1 MSVTWL
7 ALVHRLSSRQQQHI
21 RSLLARPYRGSAD
34 RDRDTGTSNP
44 TSIAFCVFYHSCLF
58 IFYCTFAAAAC
69 LHVFKNYYYFNYNFF
84 FSFCYFYF
92 IFFFW
97 KSHCQIASFCLRKC
111 KLFFC
116 CFVFLKL
123 ELVERLSL
131 RLYVSAGEWVHLP
144 SGSSGTTTATKFRLI
159 SVGIE
164 IF

>member
-1 MSVTWL
+1 MPDLIEAAQTETETLTQATQRVLRFVFFITVVCL
-7 ALVHRLSSRQQQHI
+7 YFTARL
-21 RSLLARPYRGSAD
+21 LRP
-34 RDRDTGTSNP
+34 P
-44 TSIAFCVFYHSCLF
+44 VFMCLK
-58 IFYCTFAAAAC
+58 IIIILIIT
-69 LHVFKNYYYFNYNFF
+69 FF
-84 FSFCYFYF
+84 FLFVIF